1 MFSKRK
7 YLFAIHTKPIQTKN
21 SFTYNDNSNQYLNLS
36 KLSQISTT
44 SKSPNHNI
52 IPSFQPKI
60 TCSSVKNVSQFLNC
74 QNSSRSLFS
83 LKKKKLIDQKT
94 TNNINNMHSFNQKAS
109 TNRLNKKST
118 NKIFMEISEEI
129 SYHKDLSKNKNKKRT
144 LNTSFKSNNS
154 NYINTS
160 NTSFLSKCSNY
171 NNSHSSI
178 SSTVDTKRKFDFKAL
193 RNRKINNIKS
203 INDILSSSQKRISK
217 SVNTKRNNNSISR
230 YDSSL
235 CVIERQFKKRLQ
247 KPSTV
252 QKDSSQIVSNEL
264 PTGPEDI
271 HIRFVQLHK
280 ESKMFYQALG
290 NRIKGEI
297 DKKEFND
304 NTQYDMVKEYNDIEY
319 CEEDIYF
326 D

>member
-7 YLFAIHTKPIQTKN
+7 YPFAIHAKPIQTKN

-94 TNNINNMHSFNQKAS
+94 ANNINNMHSFYQKAS

-193 RNRKINNIKS
+193 RNRQINNIKS
-203 INDILSSSQKRISK
+203 INDILSSSQKNISK
-217 SVNTKRNNNSISR
+217 SVNQKRSNSSISR

-235 CVIERQFKKRLQ
+235 CVIERQFKKKLQ
-247 KPSTV
+247 KPSTI
-252 QKDSSQIVSNEL
+252 QKDSSRIVNNGL

-271 HIRFVQLHK
+271 HIKFVQLHK

-290 NRIKGEI
+290 NRIKGEF
-297 DKKEFND
+297 DKKELND
-304 NTQYDMVKEYNDIEY
+304 NMQYDMAKEYNDIEY
-319 CEEDIYF
+319 CEEDVYF

>member
-7 YLFAIHTKPIQTKN
+7 YPFAIHAKPIQTKN

-60 TCSSVKNVSQFLNC
+60 ACSSVRNVSQFLNC
-74 QNSSRSLFS
+74 QNSSRSLFT
-83 LKKKKLIDQKT
+83 LKKKKPIEQKAT
-94 TNNINNMHSFNQKAS
+94 NNNINNIHSFYHKAS
-109 TNRLNKKST
+109 TNRFAKKST

-129 SYHKDLSKNKNKKRT
+129 SYHKDLSKNKIRKKIM
-144 LNTSFKSNNS
+144 NTSFRSNSS
-154 NYINTS
+154 NYNNTS
-160 NTSFLSKCSNY
+160 NSSFLSKCSNY

-178 SSTVDTKRKFDFKAL
+178 SSTVDTKRRFDFKAL
-193 RNRKINNIKS
+193 RNRKGNSIKS
-203 INDILSSSQKRISK
+203 INDIFSSSQKHLSK
-217 SVNTKRNNNSISR
+217 SVNQKNNSISR

-235 CVIERQFKKRLQ
+235 CVIERHFKKKIQ
-247 KPSTV
+247 KQSIT
-252 QKDSSQIVSNEL
+252 QKVSFHKDEL
-264 PTGPEDI
+264 PSGPEDI
-271 HIRFVQLHK
+271 HIKFVQLHK

-290 NRIKGEI
+290 NRIKGDLDNSTI
-297 DKKEFND
+297 ND
-304 NTQYDMVKEYNDIEY
+304 NKPYDMAKEYNNIEY
-319 CEEDIYF
+319 CEGDFYF